1 MALNKRIVHGK
12 DAFLLSSLLEDIK
25 TLIELNALMEPI
37 IWNTRTLKRK
47 ILINKFS
54 DDISFYPKVKY
65 LIVHSSNF
73 DPCEYLLVIL
83 RGKRLKDYG
92 MIISFGE
99 TIRRKLR

>member
-54 DDISFYPKVKY
+54 DDISFYPKIKY

-73 DPCEYLLVIL
+73 DPCEYLLAVL
-83 RGKRLKDYG
+83 RGKKLKYYRI
-92 MIISFGE
+92 IISFGE
-99 TIRRKLR
+99 TIRRKL

>member
-73 DPCEYLLVIL
+73 DPCEYVLAIL
-83 RGKRLKDYG
+83 RGKRLKDCG
-92 MIISFGE
+92 IIISFGE
-99 TIRRKLR
+99 MIRRKLR